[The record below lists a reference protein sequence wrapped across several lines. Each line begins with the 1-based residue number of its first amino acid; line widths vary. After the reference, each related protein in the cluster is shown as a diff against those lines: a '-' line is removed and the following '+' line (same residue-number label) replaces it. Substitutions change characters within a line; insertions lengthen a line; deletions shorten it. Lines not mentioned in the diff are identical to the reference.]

1 MRLRKMVDNF
11 RYPPSVHSEPIS
23 TPLPCQRLLHGPSP
37 REASPVHW
45 PVRVLP
51 ASPGPGWLPACK
63 SGDIPE
69 DLLKTLRCLSRPQPS
84 SVSPAPSSFTLPSLS
99 VPYYTPSI
107 RRLTRKESGKPPDFT
122 KTDFCTLRSPP
133 VSPRSAKADY
143 ISPPAH
149 SGRAPRP

>member
-1 MRLRKMVDNF
+1 MVDNF

-37 REASPVHW
+37 QEASPFIGRSVFCRH
-45 PVRVLP
+45 PQDQSGFQLVIL
-51 ASPGPGWLPACK
+51 
-63 SGDIPE
+63 GDIPE
-69 DLLKTLRCLSRPQPS
+69 DLLKTLRCLSRLQPF
-84 SVSPAPSSFTLPSLS
+84 SVSPAPSIFTLSSLS
-99 VPYYTPSI
+99 APYYTPSI